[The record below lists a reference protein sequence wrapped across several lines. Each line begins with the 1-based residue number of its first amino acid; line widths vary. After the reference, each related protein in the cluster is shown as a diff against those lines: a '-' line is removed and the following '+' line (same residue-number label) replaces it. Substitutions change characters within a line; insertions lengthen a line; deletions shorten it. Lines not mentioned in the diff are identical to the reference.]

1 MNKFI
6 LFILIIISYTA
17 SASAKPNFYSD
28 IDEQNQGRNSYSS
41 TLDYN
46 DQNERDLM
54 NSTSTKPYPYKQN
67 GYNENQQYYTNLPS
81 EKSSFYA
88 GLDIQNQILDLKPSM
103 PINYD
108 DINLYSTSRNY
119 QNKSINPNF
128 FIGYNPNK
136 NIDIEIGYSFSDEE
150 KINDTGKIYTT
161 LGSLGF
167 KKYKLSYKS
176 IIKTQNISFDFKP
189 SYKIN
194 QNNFLYV
201 IMGFNVMYLKLR
213 ESTILDHEESDITNY
228 KTKTLAPTIGYGY
241 KLNVGNDFSARA
253 QFKYSYYNNEIGSN
267 SFLTLKSSTQFSLGI
282 AYNF

>member
-6 LFILIIISYTA
+6 LFVFIIIAYTS

-41 TLDYN
+41 TFDYN
-46 DQNERDLM
+46 DQIERDSI
-54 NSTSTKPYPYKQN
+54 NSTSTKTYPYKQN
-67 GYNENQQYYTNLPS
+67 GYNKNQQYYTNLPS

-88 GLDIQNQILDLKPSM
+88 GLDIQNQTLDLKPSM

-108 DINLYSTSRNY
+108 EINLYSTSRNY
-119 QNKSINPNF
+119 QNKSNNPNF
-128 FIGYNPNK
+128 FIGYNSNK
-136 NIDIEIGYSFSDEE
+136 NIDIELGYSFSDEE
-150 KINDTGKIYTT
+150 KINDTNLFYTPMN
-161 LGSLGF
+161 GG
-167 KKYKLSYKS
+167 KKYKLFRKS
-176 IIKTQNISFDFKP
+176 IIKTQNVSLDFKP

-213 ESTILDHEESDITNY
+213 ESKILDNEELDIINY

-267 SFLTLKSSTQFSLGI
+267 SFVTLKSSTQFSLGI